1 MSLWTGPLLPL
12 VALAWPV
19 LLAGLAALPAL
30 RGRAVRLLPLA
41 PLPALLLALL
51 GTEGTTS
58 APDLLLGVELGLDA
72 ARRLL
77 LGLTAVLWFFAG
89 LAAQPMTGRPNTA
102 LFSGFWCLT
111 LAGNLG
117 VFLAL
122 DAVTFYVAF
131 AAVSLAAWFLVVH
144 DRTEAALQAGRVYIV
159 IALVGEVLLLIG
171 LLLGA
176 GAAASAEIAD
186 IREAL
191 GTSAT
196 GPVAM
201 ALLTVGFGIKAGMVP
216 LHVWLPLAHPA
227 APVPASAVLSGAI
240 VKAGLFG
247 MILFLPE
254 RDAGDVLVILG
265 LAGAFGAAL
274 WGLTQSNPK
283 AVLAYSTVS
292 QMGLM
297 VMLVG
302 AGGAAREM
310 APYYALH
317 HGLAKGALFL
327 LVGAMLAAVG
337 RGPRLACLAAA
348 IAVSASVAGVPL
360 TGGALAK
367 AAAKPGLSDALALA
381 MSLGS
386 VATTVI
392 LAWFLHRLWLLPDAR
407 LDVPRWGLRLAVP
420 CAVGVLAFIGP
431 WLFWQT
437 WTGRRPGYLLA
448 VDPALDALWPV
459 AAGLLAAALLL
470 RRGLPQQPPGDLLRV
485 VERWR
490 PGPIGTRGASREE
503 SGPTWRPDALIRAI
517 FAVEAR
523 LTRWP
528 FAGTVLSAL
537 ALILFAIAGAR

>member
-12 VALAWPV
+12 VALVWPV

-41 PLPALLLALL
+41 PLPALWLALL

-72 ARRLL
+72 TRRLL
-77 LGLTAVLWFFAG
+77 LGLTAVLWFFAA

-144 DRTEAALQAGRVYIV
+144 DRTEAALHAGRVYIV

-254 RDAGDVLVILG
+254 RDAGHVLVILG

-302 AGGAAREM
+302 VGGAAREL

-327 LVGAMLAAVG
+327 LVGVMLAAVG
-337 RGPRLACLAAA
+337 RGQRLACLAAA

-360 TGGALAK
+360 TGGSLAK

-407 LDVPRWGLRLAVP
+407 QDVPRWGLRLAVP
-420 CAVGVLAFIGP
+420 CAVGGLAFIAP
-431 WLFWQT
+431 WFFWQA
-437 WTGRRPGYLLA
+437 WTGRGPGYLLA

-459 AAGLLAAALLL
+459 AAGLLAATLLL
-470 RRGLPQQPPGDLLRV
+470 RRGLPQ
-485 VERWR
+485 R
-490 PGPIGTRGASREE
+490 PWWSQ
-503 SGPTWRPDALIRAI
+503 
-517 FAVEAR
+517 
-523 LTRWP
+523 
-528 FAGTVLSAL
+528 AGSN
-537 ALILFAIAGAR
+537 R